1 MDGTDGITMMFGIHG
16 GEEIGG
22 GFVAGLFLLAAPV
35 DEQAVAEAAKH
46 SDDAHGM
53 GLAHPAEIVEVG
65 DIQALMQASF
75 DAPGRAIELE
85 PLLGVEFFRGQA
97 GHQGNGFGAVVAEVA
112 AEQGD
117 LFDTREVHRLGGGG
131 LAAEYPQFGLAF
143 VELTPAGQGGAGLSR
158 GKNPS
163 EGR

>member
-1 MDGTDGITMMFGIHG
+1 MMFRIHG

-65 DIQALMQASF
+65 NIQALMQAGF

-85 PLLGVEFFRGQA
+85 PLLRVEFFWGQA
-97 GHQGNGFGAVVAEVA
+97 GHQGDGFWAVVAEVA

-117 LFDTREVHRLGGGG
+117 LFDTREVHRLAGGG
-131 LAAEYPQFGLAF
+131 LATEHPPFGLAF
-143 VELTPAGQGGAGLSR
+143 VELTPARQRRGGLAR
-158 GKNPS
+158 GKNPP
-163 EGR
+163 EGREPVFRCSA